1 MDIIVVVVVVVII
14 TLLLLLLFKN
24 KVFKGGAYM
33 RINNNANL
41 TACAT
46 QVHNNPN
53 NLNITLDTANSY
65 IDVNG
70 TCIRF
75 QHNNGIDPSDY
86 TKRKL
91 VRTSKAN
98 NTPVTVNG
106 TMIHARTAI
115 MYTTTLG
122 AILLYINLNNNTIGV
137 VVDGTQSY
145 IYNMPFIYN
154 DSLFN

>member
-1 MDIIVVVVVVVII
+1 MDIIVVVVVVIII

-24 KVFKGGAYM
+24 KVFKGGVYM

-41 TACAT
+41 TVCAT
-46 QVHNNPN
+46 QVYNNPN

-70 TCIRF
+70 TCVRF
-75 QHNNGIDPSDY
+75 QHNNGIDQNYY

-98 NTPVTVNG
+98 NAPITVNG
-106 TMIHARTAI
+106 TTIYAQTAV
-115 MYTTTLG
+115 MYTTDRG

-137 VVDGTQSY
+137 VVDGTQPY

-154 DSLFN
+154 NSLFN